1 MGQESRVYPK
11 TRRKQ
16 IRKQIKNSF
25 SRCHINIF
33 LQKQYKTVYPST
45 ENAFIFIASFSALP
59 LAEQAGPQL
68 EQIARIQLAIAVLVQ
83 QAAQQSTGQAAWLG
97 HAGCFLAQQ
106 LAHTGGI

>member
-16 IRKQIKNSF
+16 IRKQIRNSF
-25 SRCHINIF
+25 FRCHISIF
-33 LQKQYKTVYPST
+33 LQKQSKTVYSSA
-45 ENAFIFIASFSALP
+45 EIAFIFIALFSALP

-68 EQIARIQLAIAVLVQ
+68 EQIARIQLAITVLVQ
-83 QAAQQSTGQAAWLG
+83 QATQQSTGHAAWLG

-106 LAHTGGI
+106 LPHTGRI